1 MIFGQLRSKIKTRER
16 TAEQRMH
23 EVVAKRWYDREL
35 SRWTKIIRRSR
46 EDGRSTHSRARSAHL
61 RKSMKNSGITPVW
74 GEFLTLID
82 KLLLDLEDAKKCKE
96 GHFRRLLGS

>member
-1 MIFGQLRSKIKTRER
+1 MKFVQLRSKMKTLER

-23 EVVAKRWYDREL
+23 EIVAKRWYDREL
-35 SRWTKIIRRSR
+35 SRWTKVIRRSR
-46 EDGRSTHSRARSAHL
+46 DDGRSTYSRAWLAHL
-61 RKSMKNSGITPVW
+61 RKSMKNSGITPVR

-82 KLLLDLEDAKKCKE
+82 KLLLELEDAKKCKE